1 MACFEIG
8 TLWFCMKIWFLG
20 TLWRDITWT
29 TDLRFVPN
37 LFRNEIGS
45 GMSMPFKERVKND
58 LK

>member
-1 MACFEIG
+1 MVCFENGI
-8 TLWFCMKIWFLG
+8 LWFCMKIWFLG
-20 TLWRDITWT
+20 ILWRNITWT

-45 GMSMPFKERVKND
+45 GMSMPFEERVKND